1 MRDWQNSPSLRNQ
14 RLLTFL
20 RSRSHNYAMSMKGLS
35 LAFSPN
41 FINQIRNEDYLKQL
55 NPRFTEVGVTVG
67 LVNNLIEILI
77 VYIDTWNIDYIALIL
92 NEIIFKMVYCYFW
105 IIWQNK
111 NGNKCLLRTIKNLI
125 RSHQKIWHQ
134 SWLMCPLL
142 SIHSGGVDL
151 NIYYFL

>member
-77 VYIDTWNIDYIALIL
+77 VYIDT
-92 NEIIFKMVYCYFW
+92 
-105 IIWQNK
+105 
-111 NGNKCLLRTIKNLI
+111 
-125 RSHQKIWHQ
+125 
-134 SWLMCPLL
+134 
-142 SIHSGGVDL
+142 
-151 NIYYFL
+151 